1 MEYFKL
7 IQIKEIK
14 LKKKIKV
21 NHETQKQIDNYKEI
35 IKNYEK
41 LQETNWIPVTLET
54 KVSRIKNLQHKSES
68 IFQYFTFSGNL
79 ETVGLKITKDGLFLT
94 SSGKILTFEEVKNQH
109 YLDNISIS
117 WESLFKKRILNKV
130 KRESKEPISLT
141 LETSSTTTTSGK

>member
-54 KVSRIKNLQHKSES
+54 KVSRIKNLQHKS
-68 IFQYFTFSGNL
+68 
-79 ETVGLKITKDGLFLT
+79 
-94 SSGKILTFEEVKNQH
+94 
-109 YLDNISIS
+109 
-117 WESLFKKRILNKV
+117 
-130 KRESKEPISLT
+130 
-141 LETSSTTTTSGK
+141 